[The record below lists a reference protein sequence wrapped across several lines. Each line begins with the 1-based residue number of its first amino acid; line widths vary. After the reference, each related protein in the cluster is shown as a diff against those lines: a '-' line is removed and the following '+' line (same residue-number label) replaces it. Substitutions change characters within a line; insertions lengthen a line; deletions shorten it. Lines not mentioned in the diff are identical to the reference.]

1 MSRPEKPTLTI
12 RDRFAGSI
20 IGSACGDALG
30 HKVEFS
36 SLDAI
41 RAKYGPEGI
50 QHFPGAVGQ
59 ITDDTQMSL
68 AVINGFRDLPD
79 LPTFNVPDPIEV
91 SATASQLILNSG
103 GFVSRRFVEW
113 MDKPM
118 GGHRAPGG
126 ACMSGCRAMKAGQH
140 WTTAG
145 GKDAGGCGAI
155 MRSGPYGLMF
165 SLIGDAFDA
174 AAFAASAAAA
184 HAKMTHGHPMGFA
197 AAAAHAAGVAMGA
210 AGATI
215 EQTVGAMLGVAFDFD
230 SAPGGT
236 AERLNSML
244 RRFDGRLDPTIFLEF
259 PAWRG
264 DDALTSAVH
273 ILLVHGDN
281 LLDAIRA
288 AVNIDGDSDSLG
300 AIVGSLVGARTGAAD
315 VMTEVWFDR
324 LEFKDVIAKAVD
336 DALLVAETLSGTTTT
351 KGA

>member
-1 MSRPEKPTLTI
+1 MSRPEKPALTI

-36 SLDAI
+36 SLAAI

-50 QHFPGAVGQ
+50 QHFPAAIGQ

-68 AVINGFRDLPD
+68 AVINGFHDFK

-91 SATASQLILNSG
+91 SATAAQLIEDSAV
-103 GFVSRRFVEW
+103 FVGKRFIAW
-113 MDKPM
+113 KDKPM
-118 GGHRAPGG
+118 GGHRAPGN
-126 ACMSGCRAMKAGQH
+126 ACMSGCGALKAGRP

-165 SLIGDAFDA
+165 SLVGESDVA
-174 AAFAASAAAA
+174 ATFAASVAGRHA
-184 HAKMTHGHPMGFA
+184 HMTHGHPMGFA
-197 AAAAHAAGVAMGA
+197 SAAAHAAGVAMA
-210 AGATI
+210 VRGATI
-215 EQTVGAMLGVAFDFD
+215 PEMVGVMLGVAYDFD

-236 AERLNSML
+236 GERLHSML
-244 RRFDGRLDPTIFLEF
+244 RRFNGRLDPTIFLEF

-300 AIVGSLVGARTGAAD
+300 AIVGSLVGARTGAGE
-315 VMTEVWFDR
+315 VMTEAWFDR

-336 DALLVAETLSGTTTT
+336 DALLVAETLSGTTAT
-351 KGA
+351 KDA